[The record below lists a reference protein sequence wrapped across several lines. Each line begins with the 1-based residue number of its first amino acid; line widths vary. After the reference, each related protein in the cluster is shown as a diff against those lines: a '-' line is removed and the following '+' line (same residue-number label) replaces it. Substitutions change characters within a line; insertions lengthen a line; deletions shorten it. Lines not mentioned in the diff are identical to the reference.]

1 MSFGFDPT
9 GTADRFGR
17 RPVHARAATSPR
29 ADWQRT
35 GRRLLAWIASRPTEN
50 WLFFGAGALI
60 ASVLL

>member
-17 RPVHARAATSPR
+17 RSAASPR

-35 GRRLLAWIASRPTEN
+35 GRRLFAWVASRPMEN

>member
-17 RPVHARAATSPR
+17 RSAASPRGGR

-35 GRRLLAWIASRPTEN
+35 GRRLFAWIASRPTEN